1 MAGRPK
7 GSTKRGKNIE
17 HIPVTPVEE
26 LKKKYNPSVDS
37 DISVHRSESHLT
49 PLGQSKE
56 VVVPKGFQTLP
67 ATELRV
73 IEVARMIC
81 DGKSKATCLD
91 YIQRAQNVGI
101 QQAKQYY
108 QAALNWLIPSD
119 MDEYKKGLLQAN
131 IERLEKII
139 EDGIQNRNDGRRGA
153 DYLRTAKDAISEL
166 NKMLG
171 VGNPRLQIAQE
182 NKSGE
187 QQVIT
192 IDFQ

>member
-7 GSTKRGKNIE
+7 GSTKKGKNIE

-73 IEVARMIC
+73 MEVARMIC

-108 QAALNWLIPSD
+108 QAALNWLIPED
-119 MDEYKKGLLQAN
+119 EDEYKRGLISAN
-131 IERLEKII
+131 MQRLEKIV
-139 EDGIQNRNDGRRGA
+139 EECVLKKDDERGA
-153 DYLRTAKDAISEL
+153 DYLRCAKDAISEM
-166 NKMLG
+166 NKVLG
-171 VGNPRLQIAQE
+171 IGNNRIQIAQT
-182 NKSGE
+182 KDGE
-187 QQVIT
+187 QTVQIE
-192 IDFQ
+192 FQ